1 LNIASIK
8 IKIHVFTM
16 QLVFLS
22 RGDFVPHGIFSD
34 IREVFEVVTLG
45 LPLVLVG
52 RGQRPY

>member
-1 LNIASIK
+1 
-8 IKIHVFTM
+8 VFTM